1 MSAATPSAQLTA
13 FAPRIRIRRGLS
25 VGFMV
30 IALLAIS
37 ASMIMLGAL
46 VVEIIVDGGARLF
59 TDGDATTLESRGQ
72 TLLDLPTPA
81 GMGWLAWVLPVAI
94 LLPVVGP
101 RLIHSLTPARSTGL
115 TFGLSQPAERAVG
128 LLAMLPAAIFVHL
141 LYVRFESAYYIE
153 YAKAIGV
160 DGASG
165 NLVQLFGEAE
175 GFQFVRLVV
184 VGLALPLG
192 LLAFGWFRSQSL
204 RRPSLI
210 IPAILIAAWVVYLF
224 LDPFFLSSYPSRK
237 PAEAGL
243 FSAITGTFY
252 MMAITAAL
260 AFPLGVGAAVYLEEY
275 ARRNW
280 FSRMI
285 QVNISNLAGV
295 PSIIYGLLGLQ
306 VFVRVLEFERS
317 VLAGACTMALLVMP
331 IIIVSAQEALRTVP
345 PSMREA
351 AYAVGATRW
360 QVIRFHVLPYA
371 FGGMLTGNILAMSR
385 AIGETAPLIA
395 IGALTFIAFLADSPT
410 DDFTV
415 MPIQVFNWVARPQA
429 GFHEIAASAIIV
441 LMVILLLMN
450 AAAIIMRQ
458 RTRTDW

>member
-1 MSAATPSAQLTA
+1 MSAATPTA
-13 FAPRIRIRRGLS
+13 GITPYAPRIRARRGLS

-30 IALLAIS
+30 IALLAIT
-37 ASMIMLGAL
+37 ASMLMLGAL
-46 VVEIIVDGGARLF
+46 IVEILVDGAARLF
-59 TDGDATTLESRGQ
+59 TDGSATAQEVRGATLI
-72 TLLDLPTPA
+72 DLPTPEN
-81 GMGWLAWVLPVAI
+81 MNWLAWAMPVAI
-94 LLPVVGP
+94 LLPFLGLRVV
-101 RLIHSLTPARSTGL
+101 RSLIADIPAL
-115 TFGLSQPAERAVG
+115 AERAIG
-128 LLAMLPAAIFVHL
+128 FATTLPVAVFVHI

-165 NLVQLFGEAE
+165 NIFQLFAEAS
-175 GFQFVRLVV
+175 GFQFVRLIIA
-184 VGLALPLG
+184 GLILPLG
-192 LLAFGWFRSQSL
+192 IIAAGWFWSNRL
-204 RRPSLI
+204 RRPSLLL
-210 IPAILIAAWVVYLF
+210 PAIATAAWVVYLF
-224 LDPFFLSSYPSRK
+224 LDPFFLSSYPSRL
-237 PAEAGL
+237 PAQAGL
-243 FSAITGTFY
+243 FSAITGTLY
-252 MMAITAAL
+252 MMVITAAV
-260 AFPLGVGAAVYLEEY
+260 AFPLGVGAAIYLEEY

-415 MPIQVFNWVARPQA
+415 MPIQVFNWVTRPQS
-429 GFHEIAASAIIV
+429 GFHEIAASGIIV
-441 LMVILLLMN
+441 LMLVLLVMN

>member
-1 MSAATPSAQLTA
+1 MSRVSAVAPSAQLTA
-13 FAPRIRIRRGLS
+13 FSPRVRIRRGVS
-25 VGFMV
+25 VAFMV
-30 IALLAIS
+30 AALLAI
-37 ASMIMLGAL
+37 AISMIMLGAL
-46 VVEIIVDGGARLF
+46 IVEIAVDGAARLF
-59 TDGDATTLESRGQ
+59 TDGSAVGREARGGGFI
-72 TLLDLPTPA
+72 TDRPTPD
-81 GMGWLAWVLPVAI
+81 GMRWMTWAVPVAI
-94 LLPVVGP
+94 LLPFAGP
-101 RLIHSLTPARSTGL
+101 RLVNALVPGL
-115 TFGLSQPAERAVG
+115 PQIAERTIG
-128 LLAMLPAAIFVHL
+128 LIVAAPAAIFIHI
-141 LYVRFESAYYIE
+141 LYVRFESAYFVE
-153 YAKAIGV
+153 YARSVGI

-165 NLVQLFGEAE
+165 NLFQVLGEAS
-175 GFQFVRLVV
+175 GFQIVRLLV
-184 VGLALPLG
+184 VGILVPLAIV
-192 LLAFGWFRSQSL
+192 AASWFWAQRM

-210 IPAILIAAWVVYLF
+210 IPAIMIAGWVVYLF
-224 LDPFFLSSYPSRK
+224 MDPWFLSSFPSRT
-237 PAEAGL
+237 PAEAGI
-243 FSAITGTFY
+243 FSAVTGTLY
-252 MMAITAAL
+252 MMVITAAV
-260 AFPLGVGAAVYLEEY
+260 AFPLGVGAAIYLEEY

-360 QVIRFHVLPYA
+360 QMIRFHVLPYA

-415 MPIQVFNWVARPQA
+415 LPIQIFNWVARPQA

>member
-1 MSAATPSAQLTA
+1 MSAAAPSAQLTA
-13 FAPRIRIRRGLS
+13 FAPRVRIRRGVS
-25 VGFMV
+25 VAFMV
-30 IALLAIS
+30 AALLAI
-37 ASMIMLGAL
+37 AVSMLMLGAL
-46 VVEIIVDGGARLF
+46 IVEIAVDGAARLF
-59 TDGDATTLESRGQ
+59 TDGGEVGREARGGGIIS
-72 TLLDLPTPA
+72 DLPTPD
-81 GMGWLAWVLPVAI
+81 GMGWMSWALPVAI
-94 LLPVVGP
+94 LLPFVGP
-101 RLIHSLTPARSTGL
+101 RLVNALVPGL
-115 TFGLSQPAERAVG
+115 PQLAKRAIGFIVV
-128 LLAMLPAAIFVHL
+128 APAAVFVHI
-141 LYVRFESAYYIE
+141 LYIRFESAYFVD
-153 YAKAIGV
+153 YAKAVGI

-165 NLVQLFGEAE
+165 NIFQVLGEAS
-175 GFQFVRLVV
+175 GFQIARL
-184 VGLALPLG
+184 
-192 LLAFGWFRSQSL
+192 LLAGILVPLAILAAGWVWSHRM
-204 RRPSLI
+204 RKPSLV
-210 IPAILIAAWVVYLF
+210 IPAIMIAGWIVYLF
-224 LDPFFLSSYPSRK
+224 MDPWFLSSFPSRK
-237 PAEAGL
+237 PQEAGI
-243 FSAITGTFY
+243 FSAVTGTLY
-252 MMAITAAL
+252 MMVITAAV
-260 AFPLGVGAAVYLEEY
+260 AFPIGVGAAIYLEEY

-415 MPIQVFNWVARPQA
+415 LPIQIFNWVTRPQS
-429 GFHEIAASAIIV
+429 GFHEIAASSIIV

>member
-1 MSAATPSAQLTA
+1 MSAASPTAGITPY
-13 FAPRIRIRRGLS
+13 APRIRARRGLS

-30 IALLAIS
+30 IALLAIT
-37 ASMIMLGAL
+37 ASMLMLGAL
-46 VVEIIVDGGARLF
+46 IVEIAVDGAARLF
-59 TDGDATTLESRGQ
+59 TDGSATVQEVRGATLI
-72 TLLDLPTPA
+72 DLPTPEN
-81 GMGWLAWVLPVAI
+81 MNWLAWAMPVAI
-94 LLPVVGP
+94 LLPFLGLRVV
-101 RLIHSLTPARSTGL
+101 RSLIADIPPL
-115 TFGLSQPAERAVG
+115 AERAVG
-128 LLAMLPAAIFVHL
+128 FATTLPVAVFVHI

-165 NLVQLFGEAE
+165 NIFQLFAEAS
-175 GFQFVRLVV
+175 GFQFLRLIVA
-184 VGLALPLG
+184 GLILPLG
-192 LLAFGWFRSQSL
+192 IIAAGWFWSNRL
-204 RRPSLI
+204 RRPSLLL
-210 IPAILIAAWVVYLF
+210 PAIATAAWVVYLF
-224 LDPFFLSSYPSRK
+224 LDPFFLSSYPSRL
-237 PAEAGL
+237 PAQAGL
-243 FSAITGTFY
+243 FSAITGTLY
-252 MMAITAAL
+252 MMVITAAV
-260 AFPLGVGAAVYLEEY
+260 AFPLGVGAAIYLEEY

-415 MPIQVFNWVARPQA
+415 MPIQVFNWVTRPQS
-429 GFHEIAASAIIV
+429 GFHEIAASGIIV
-441 LMVILLLMN
+441 LMLVLLVMN
-450 AAAIIMRQ
+450 AAAIVMRQ

>member
-1 MSAATPSAQLTA
+1 MSAATPTA
-13 FAPRIRIRRGLS
+13 GITPFAPRIRARRGLS

-30 IALLAIS
+30 IALLAIT
-37 ASMIMLGAL
+37 ASMLMLGAL
-46 VVEIIVDGGARLF
+46 IVEILVDGAARLF
-59 TDGDATTLESRGQ
+59 TDGSATTQEVRGE
-72 TLLDLPTPA
+72 TLIDLPTPA
-81 GMGWLAWVLPVAI
+81 NMNWLAWAMPVAI
-94 LLPVVGP
+94 LLPFLGLRVV
-101 RLIHSLTPARSTGL
+101 RSLIADIPAL
-115 TFGLSQPAERAVG
+115 AERAVG
-128 LLAMLPAAIFVHL
+128 FATTLPVALFVHI

-165 NLVQLFGEAE
+165 NIFQLFAEAS
-175 GFQFVRLVV
+175 GFQFVRLIVA
-184 VGLALPLG
+184 GLILPLG
-192 LLAFGWFRSQSL
+192 IIAAGWFWSNRL
-204 RRPSLI
+204 RRPSLLLPGI
-210 IPAILIAAWVVYLF
+210 AIAAWVVYLF
-224 LDPFFLSSYPSRK
+224 LDPFFLSSYPSRL
-237 PAEAGL
+237 PVQAGI
-243 FSAITGTFY
+243 FSAITGTLY
-252 MMAITAAL
+252 MMVITAAL
-260 AFPLGVGAAVYLEEY
+260 AFPLGVGAAIYLEEY

-360 QVIRFHVLPYA
+360 QVVRFHVLPYA

-415 MPIQVFNWVARPQA
+415 MPIQIFNWVTRPQS
-429 GFHEIAASAIIV
+429 GFHEIAASGIIV
-441 LMVILLLMN
+441 LMLVLLVMN

>member
-1 MSAATPSAQLTA
+1 MSAAAPTA
-13 FAPRIRIRRGLS
+13 RFTSFAPRVRFRRSVS

-30 IALLAIS
+30 FALLAI
-37 ASMIMLGAL
+37 AISMIMLGAL
-46 VVEIIVDGGARLF
+46 IVEIAVDGAARLF
-59 TDGDATTLESRGQ
+59 TDGGAVDREARGGGIIS
-72 TLLDLPTPA
+72 DLPTPQ
-81 GMGWLAWVLPVAI
+81 GMGWMSWALPVAI
-94 LLPVVGP
+94 LLPFVGP
-101 RLIHSLTPARSTGL
+101 RLVNSLVPGL
-115 TFGLSQPAERAVG
+115 PQLAERLIG
-128 LLAMLPAAIFVHL
+128 LIVVAPAAIFVHI
-141 LYVRFESAYYIE
+141 LYVRFESAYFVE
-153 YAKAIGV
+153 YAKAVGI

-165 NLVQLFGEAE
+165 NLFQLFAEAS
-175 GFQFVRLVV
+175 GFQFVRLLLM
-184 VGLALPLG
+184 GIGIPLAV
-192 LLAFGWFRSQSL
+192 LAIGWFWSHKMRK
-204 RRPSLI
+204 PSLI
-210 IPAILIAAWVVYLF
+210 IPAIMILGWIVYLF
-224 LDPFFLSSYPSRK
+224 IDPWFLSSYPSRK
-237 PAEAGL
+237 PSDAGI
-243 FSAITGTFY
+243 FSALVGTLY
-252 MMAITAAL
+252 MMVITAAI
-260 AFPLGVGAAVYLEEY
+260 AFPLGVGAAIYLEEY

-415 MPIQVFNWVARPQA
+415 LPIQVFNWVARPQA

>member
-1 MSAATPSAQLTA
+1 MSAARPTMPTAPSAGAAA
-13 FAPRIRIRRGLS
+13 FSPRVRLRRGFS
-25 VGFMV
+25 IGFMIV
-30 IALLAIS
+30 ALLAITV
-37 ASMIMLGAL
+37 SMIMLGVL
-46 VVEIIVDGGARLF
+46 IVEVAIDGAARLF
-59 TDGDATTLESRGQ
+59 TDGGAVTLESRGA
-72 TLLDLPTPA
+72 TLIDSPTPE
-81 GMGWLAWVLPVAI
+81 GMGWLAWALPVAV
-94 LLPVVGP
+94 LLPFVGP
-101 RLIHSLTPARSTGL
+101 RFLRVMMPPLAVPI
-115 TFGLSQPAERAVG
+115 ERFVG
-128 LLAMLPAAIFVHL
+128 LMVVAPTAAFVHL

-153 YAKAIGV
+153 YAKAV
-160 DGASG
+160 DIEGASG
-165 NLVQLFGEAE
+165 NIVQLFGEAS
-175 GFQFVRLVV
+175 GFQFVRLIV
-184 VGLALPLG
+184 VGIVLPVGFLAM
-192 LLAFGWFRSQSL
+192 GWFWAHKL
-204 RRPSLI
+204 RRPSLL
-210 IPAILIAAWVVYLF
+210 IPAIVIIAWVIYLF
-224 LDPFFLSSYPSRK
+224 IDPFFLSSYPSRK

-243 FSAITGTFY
+243 FSALTGTLY
-252 MMAITAAL
+252 MMTITAAL

-360 QVIRFHVLPYA
+360 QVVRHHVLPYA

-415 MPIQVFNWVARPQA
+415 LPIQIFNWVTRPQA
-429 GFHEIAASAIIV
+429 GFHEVAASGIIL
-441 LMVILLLMN
+441 LMLILLLMN
-450 AAAIIMRQ
+450 SAAIIMRQ

>member
-1 MSAATPSAQLTA
+1 MSAATPTA
-13 FAPRIRIRRGLS
+13 GITPYAPRIRARRGLS

-30 IALLAIS
+30 IALLAIT
-37 ASMIMLGAL
+37 ASMLMLGAL
-46 VVEIIVDGGARLF
+46 IVEILVDGAARLF
-59 TDGDATTLESRGQ
+59 TDGSATAQEVRGATLI
-72 TLLDLPTPA
+72 DLPTPEN
-81 GMGWLAWVLPVAI
+81 MNWLAWAMPVSILLPFLCLRVVRSLIADIPALAERAIGFATTLPVA
-94 LLPVVGP
+94 V
-101 RLIHSLTPARSTGL
+101 
-115 TFGLSQPAERAVG
+115 
-128 LLAMLPAAIFVHL
+128 FVHI

-165 NLVQLFGEAE
+165 NIFQLFAEAS
-175 GFQFVRLVV
+175 GFQFVRLIVA
-184 VGLALPLG
+184 GLILPLG
-192 LLAFGWFRSQSL
+192 IIAAGWFWSNRL
-204 RRPSLI
+204 RRPSLLLPVI
-210 IPAILIAAWVVYLF
+210 ATAAWVVYLF
-224 LDPFFLSSYPSRK
+224 LDPFFLSSYPSRL
-237 PAEAGL
+237 PAQAGL
-243 FSAITGTFY
+243 FSAITGTLY
-252 MMAITAAL
+252 MMVITAAV
-260 AFPLGVGAAVYLEEY
+260 AFPLGVGAAIYLEEY

-360 QVIRFHVLPYA
+360 QVVRFHVLPYA

-415 MPIQVFNWVARPQA
+415 MPIQVFNWVTRPQS
-429 GFHEIAASAIIV
+429 GFHEIAASGIIV
-441 LMVILLLMN
+441 LMLVLLVMN

>member
-1 MSAATPSAQLTA
+1 MSAAIPTAGITP
-13 FAPRIRIRRGLS
+13 FAPRIRARRGLS

-30 IALLAIS
+30 IALLAIT
-37 ASMIMLGAL
+37 ASMLMLGAL
-46 VVEIIVDGGARLF
+46 IVEILVDGAAQVF
-59 TDGDATTLESRGQ
+59 TDGSSTVAEVRGETLI
-72 TLLDLPTPA
+72 DLPTPEN
-81 GMGWLAWVLPVAI
+81 MNWLAWAMPVAI
-94 LLPVVGP
+94 LLPFLGLRVV
-101 RLIHSLTPARSTGL
+101 RSLIADIPAL
-115 TFGLSQPAERAVG
+115 AERAIG
-128 LLAMLPAAIFVHL
+128 FATTLPVALFVHI

-165 NLVQLFGEAE
+165 NIVQLFGEAS
-175 GFQFVRLVV
+175 GFQFVRLIVA
-184 VGLALPLG
+184 GLILPLG
-192 LLAFGWFRSQSL
+192 IIAAGWFWSSRL
-204 RRPSLI
+204 RRPSLLLPGI
-210 IPAILIAAWVVYLF
+210 AIAAWVVYLF
-224 LDPFFLSSYPSRK
+224 LDPFFLSSYPSRL
-237 PAEAGL
+237 PVQAGI
-243 FSAITGTFY
+243 FSAITGTLY
-252 MMAITAAL
+252 MMVITAAV
-260 AFPLGVGAAVYLEEY
+260 AFPLGVGAAIYLEEY

-360 QVIRFHVLPYA
+360 QVVRFHVLPYA

-415 MPIQVFNWVARPQA
+415 MPIQVFNWVTRPQS
-429 GFHEIAASAIIV
+429 GFHEIAASGIIILMLV
-441 LMVILLLMN
+441 LLVMN

>member
-1 MSAATPSAQLTA
+1 MSAAIPTTGITPY
-13 FAPRIRIRRGLS
+13 APRIRARRGLS

-30 IALLAIS
+30 IALLAIT
-37 ASMIMLGAL
+37 AAMLMLGAL
-46 VVEIIVDGGARLF
+46 IVEILVDGAARLF
-59 TDGDATTLESRGQ
+59 TDGTATVQEVRGETLI
-72 TLLDLPTPA
+72 DLPTPEN
-81 GMGWLAWVLPVAI
+81 MNWLAWAMPVAI
-94 LLPVVGP
+94 LLPFMGLRVV
-101 RLIHSLTPARSTGL
+101 RSLIADIPAL
-115 TFGLSQPAERAVG
+115 AERAIG
-128 LLAMLPAAIFVHL
+128 FATTLPVALFVHI

-165 NLVQLFGEAE
+165 NIFQLFGEAS
-175 GFQFVRLVV
+175 GFQFVRLIVA
-184 VGLALPLG
+184 GLILPLG
-192 LLAFGWFRSQSL
+192 IIAAGWFWSNRL
-204 RRPSLI
+204 RRPSLLLPGI
-210 IPAILIAAWVVYLF
+210 AIAAWVVYLF
-224 LDPFFLSSYPSRK
+224 LDPFFLSSYPSRL
-237 PAEAGL
+237 PAQAGL
-243 FSAITGTFY
+243 FSAITGTLY
-252 MMAITAAL
+252 MMVITAAV
-260 AFPLGVGAAVYLEEY
+260 AFPLGVGAAIYLEEY

-360 QVIRFHVLPYA
+360 QVVRFHVLPYA

-415 MPIQVFNWVARPQA
+415 MPIQVFNWVTRPQS
-429 GFHEIAASAIIV
+429 GFHEIAASGIIV
-441 LMVILLLMN
+441 LMLVLLVMN

>member
-1 MSAATPSAQLTA
+1 MSAAAPSARFTS
-13 FAPRIRIRRGLS
+13 FAPRVRLRRTVS

-30 IALLAIS
+30 FALLAI
-37 ASMIMLGAL
+37 AISMIMLGAL
-46 VVEIIVDGGARLF
+46 IVEIAVDGAARLF
-59 TDGDATTLESRGQ
+59 TDGGAVAREGRSGEMLS
-72 TLLDLPTPA
+72 DLPTPS
-81 GMGWLAWVLPVAI
+81 GMGWMTWALPVAI
-94 LLPVVGP
+94 LLPFLGP
-101 RLIHSLTPARSTGL
+101 RLVHYFVPGL
-115 TFGLSQPAERAVG
+115 AELAERVMG
-128 LLAMLPAAIFVHL
+128 LVVVAPAAIFVHI
-141 LYVRFESAYYIE
+141 LYARFESAYFVD
-153 YAKAIGV
+153 YAKAVDV

-165 NLVQLFGEAE
+165 NIIQLFAEAS
-175 GFQFVRLVV
+175 GFQFVRLLII
-184 VGLALPLG
+184 GIGMPLAI
-192 LLAFGWFRSQSL
+192 LAMGWFWSHKMRKPTL
-204 RRPSLI
+204 LI
-210 IPAILIAAWVVYLF
+210 PGIMIVAWVVYLF
-224 LDPFFLSSYPSRK
+224 IDPWFLSSFPSRK
-237 PAEAGL
+237 PVDAGI
-243 FSAITGTFY
+243 FSAVTGTLY
-252 MMAITAAL
+252 MMVITAAV
-260 AFPLGVGAAVYLEEY
+260 AFPLGVGAAIYLEEY
-275 ARRNW
+275 SRRNW

-360 QVIRFHVLPYA
+360 QVIRYHVLPYA

-415 MPIQVFNWVARPQA
+415 LPIQIFNWVSRPQA
-429 GFHEIAASAIIV
+429 GFHEIAASSIIV
-441 LMVILLLMN
+441 LMLILLLMN

-458 RTRTDW
+458 RTRTEW

>member
-1 MSAATPSAQLTA
+1 MSASAPSAAFTA
-13 FAPRIRIRRGLS
+13 FNPRVRIRRGVS
-25 VGFMV
+25 VAFLV
-30 IALLAIS
+30 AALLAI
-37 ASMIMLGAL
+37 AISMIMLGAL
-46 VVEIIVDGGARLF
+46 IVEIAVDGAGRLF
-59 TDGDATTLESRGQ
+59 TDGGAVERAARGGGVIS
-72 TLLDLPTPA
+72 DLPTPA
-81 GMGWLAWVLPVAI
+81 GMGWLTWALPVAI
-94 LLPVVGP
+94 LLPFVGP
-101 RLIHSLTPARSTGL
+101 RLVNGFAPNLPRL
-115 TFGLSQPAERAVG
+115 AERVIG
-128 LLAMLPAAIFVHL
+128 LIVAAPAAIFVHM
-141 LYVRFESAYYIE
+141 LYVRFESAYFVE
-153 YAKAIGV
+153 YARAVGI

-165 NLVQLFGEAE
+165 NIIQLFGEAS
-175 GFQFVRLVV
+175 GFQFVRLLLI
-184 VGLALPLG
+184 GLIVPIGIWAT
-192 LLAFGWFRSQSL
+192 GWFWSHRMRQS
-204 RRPSLI
+204 SLI
-210 IPAILIAAWVVYLF
+210 IPTIMIAGWVVYLF
-224 LDPFFLSSYPSRK
+224 IDPWFLSSFPSRR
-237 PAEAGL
+237 PADAGI
-243 FSAITGTFY
+243 FSAITGTLY
-252 MMAITAAL
+252 MMAITAAV
-260 AFPLGVGAAVYLEEY
+260 AFPLGVGAAIYLEEY

-415 MPIQVFNWVARPQA
+415 LPIQIFNWVARPQS
-429 GFHEIAASAIIV
+429 GFHEIAASGMIV
-441 LMVILLLMN
+441 LLVILLLMN
-450 AAAIIMRQ
+450 ATAIIMRQ

>member
-1 MSAATPSAQLTA
+1 MTRVSVAAPSAQLTA
-13 FAPRIRIRRGLS
+13 FSPRVRIRRGVS
-25 VGFMV
+25 VAFMV
-30 IALLAIS
+30 AALLAI
-37 ASMIMLGAL
+37 AVSMIMLGAL
-46 VVEIIVDGGARLF
+46 IVEIAVDGAARLF
-59 TDGDATTLESRGQ
+59 TDGAAVGREARGGAIIA
-72 TLLDLPTPA
+72 DLPTPD
-81 GMGWLAWVLPVAI
+81 GMRWMTWALPVAI
-94 LLPVVGP
+94 LLPFIGP
-101 RLIHSLTPARSTGL
+101 RLVNALAPGL
-115 TFGLSQPAERAVG
+115 PRIAERVIGVIVVA
-128 LLAMLPAAIFVHL
+128 PAAIFVHI
-141 LYVRFESAYYIE
+141 LYVRFESAYYVE
-153 YAKAIGV
+153 YARAVGI

-165 NLVQLFGEAE
+165 NIFQVLGEAS
-175 GFQFVRLVV
+175 GFQIVRLLV
-184 VGLALPLG
+184 VGILVPLAVF
-192 LLAFGWFRSQSL
+192 AAGWFWAQRM

-210 IPAILIAAWVVYLF
+210 IPTIMIAGWVVYLF
-224 LDPFFLSSYPSRK
+224 MDPWFLSSFPSRQ
-237 PAEAGL
+237 PPEAGI
-243 FSAITGTFY
+243 FSAVTGTLY
-252 MMAITAAL
+252 MMVITAAV
-260 AFPLGVGAAVYLEEY
+260 AFPLGVGAAIYLEEY

-415 MPIQVFNWVARPQA
+415 LPIQIFNWVARPQA

>member
-1 MSAATPSAQLTA
+1 MSAAAPSAQLTA
-13 FAPRIRIRRGLS
+13 FSPRVRIRRGVS

-30 IALLAIS
+30 AALLAI
-37 ASMIMLGAL
+37 AISMIMLGAL
-46 VVEIIVDGGARLF
+46 VVEIAVDGAARLF
-59 TDGDATTLESRGQ
+59 TDGTAVEREARGGGIV
-72 TLLDLPTPA
+72 TDLPTPV
-81 GMGWLAWVLPVAI
+81 GMAWMTWALPVAI
-94 LLPVVGP
+94 LLPFIGP
-101 RLIHSLTPARSTGL
+101 RLLNGL
-115 TFGLSQPAERAVG
+115 VPGLPRLAERLIG
-128 LLAMLPAAIFVHL
+128 LIVLAPAAVFIHI
-141 LYVRFESAYYIE
+141 LYVRFESAYLID
-153 YAKAIGV
+153 YARAVGV

-165 NLVQLFGEAE
+165 NLLQLFGEAS
-175 GFQFVRLVV
+175 GFQIVRLLVI
-184 VGLALPLG
+184 GILLPLG
-192 LLAFGWFRSQSL
+192 ILAAGWFWSQ
-204 RRPSLI
+204 RMRKPSLL
-210 IPAILIAAWVVYLF
+210 IPAIMIIAWVVYLF
-224 LDPFFLSSYPSRK
+224 IDPWFLSSFPSRK
-237 PAEAGL
+237 PADAGI
-243 FSAITGTFY
+243 FSAVTGTLY
-252 MMAITAAL
+252 MMVITAAI
-260 AFPLGVGAAVYLEEY
+260 AFPLGVGAAIYLEEY

-415 MPIQVFNWVARPQA
+415 LPIQVFNWVARPQA

>member
-1 MSAATPSAQLTA
+1 MSAATPTA
-13 FAPRIRIRRGLS
+13 AITPYAPRIRARRGLS

-30 IALLAIS
+30 IALLAIT
-37 ASMIMLGAL
+37 ASMLMLGAL
-46 VVEIIVDGGARLF
+46 IVEIAVDGAARLF
-59 TDGDATTLESRGQ
+59 TDGSATVQEVRGATLI
-72 TLLDLPTPA
+72 DLPTPEN
-81 GMGWLAWVLPVAI
+81 MNWLAWAMPVAI
-94 LLPVVGP
+94 LLPFLGLRVV
-101 RLIHSLTPARSTGL
+101 RSLIADIPAL
-115 TFGLSQPAERAVG
+115 AERAIG
-128 LLAMLPAAIFVHL
+128 FATTLPVAVFVHI

-165 NLVQLFGEAE
+165 NIFQLFAEAS
-175 GFQFVRLVV
+175 GFQFVRLIVA
-184 VGLALPLG
+184 GLILPLG
-192 LLAFGWFRSQSL
+192 IIAAGWFWSNRL
-204 RRPSLI
+204 RRPSLLL
-210 IPAILIAAWVVYLF
+210 PAIATAAWVVYLF
-224 LDPFFLSSYPSRK
+224 LDPFFLSSYPSRL
-237 PAEAGL
+237 PAQAGL
-243 FSAITGTFY
+243 FSAITGTLY
-252 MMAITAAL
+252 MMVITAAV
-260 AFPLGVGAAVYLEEY
+260 AFPLGVGAAIYLEEY

-415 MPIQVFNWVARPQA
+415 MPIQVFNWVTRPQS
-429 GFHEIAASAIIV
+429 GFHEIAASGIIV
-441 LMVILLLMN
+441 LMLVLLVMN

>member
-1 MSAATPSAQLTA
+1 MSAATPTA
-13 FAPRIRIRRGLS
+13 GITPYAPRIRARRSLS

-30 IALLAIS
+30 IALLAIT
-37 ASMIMLGAL
+37 ASMLMLGAL
-46 VVEIIVDGGARLF
+46 IVEILVDGAARLF
-59 TDGDATTLESRGQ
+59 TDGSATAQEVRGATLI
-72 TLLDLPTPA
+72 DLPTPEN
-81 GMGWLAWVLPVAI
+81 MNWLAWAMPVSILLPFLGLRVVRSLIADIPGLAERAIGFATTLPVA
-94 LLPVVGP
+94 V
-101 RLIHSLTPARSTGL
+101 
-115 TFGLSQPAERAVG
+115 
-128 LLAMLPAAIFVHL
+128 FVHI

-165 NLVQLFGEAE
+165 NIFQLFAEAS
-175 GFQFVRLVV
+175 GFQFVRLIVA
-184 VGLALPLG
+184 GLILPLG
-192 LLAFGWFRSQSL
+192 IIAAGWFWSNRL
-204 RRPSLI
+204 RRPSLLLPVI
-210 IPAILIAAWVVYLF
+210 ATAAWVVYLF
-224 LDPFFLSSYPSRK
+224 LDPFFLSSYPSRL
-237 PAEAGL
+237 PAQAGL
-243 FSAITGTFY
+243 FSAITGTLY
-252 MMAITAAL
+252 MMVITAAV
-260 AFPLGVGAAVYLEEY
+260 AFPLGVGAAIYLEEY

-360 QVIRFHVLPYA
+360 QVVRFHVLPYA

-415 MPIQVFNWVARPQA
+415 MPIQVFNWVTRPQS
-429 GFHEIAASAIIV
+429 GFHEIAASGIIV
-441 LMVILLLMN
+441 LMLVLLVMN

>member
-1 MSAATPSAQLTA
+1 MSAATPTA
-13 FAPRIRIRRGLS
+13 GITPYAPRIRARRGLS

-30 IALLAIS
+30 IALLAIT
-37 ASMIMLGAL
+37 ASMLMLGAL
-46 VVEIIVDGGARLF
+46 IVEILVDGAARLF
-59 TDGDATTLESRGQ
+59 TDGSATVQEVRGATLI
-72 TLLDLPTPA
+72 DLPTPEN
-81 GMGWLAWVLPVAI
+81 MNWLAWAMPVAI
-94 LLPVVGP
+94 LLPF
-101 RLIHSLTPARSTGL
+101 
-115 TFGLSQPAERAVG
+115 FGLRVVRSLIADIPALAERAIG
-128 LLAMLPAAIFVHL
+128 FATTLPVAVFVHI

-165 NLVQLFGEAE
+165 NIFQLLAEAS
-175 GFQFVRLVV
+175 GFQFVRLIVA
-184 VGLALPLG
+184 GLILPLG
-192 LLAFGWFRSQSL
+192 IIAAGWFWSNRL
-204 RRPSLI
+204 RRPSLLL
-210 IPAILIAAWVVYLF
+210 PAIATAAWVVYLF
-224 LDPFFLSSYPSRK
+224 LDPFFLSSYPSRL
-237 PAEAGL
+237 PAQAGL
-243 FSAITGTFY
+243 FSAITGTLY
-252 MMAITAAL
+252 MMVITAAV
-260 AFPLGVGAAVYLEEY
+260 AFPLGVGAAIYLEEY

-360 QVIRFHVLPYA
+360 QVVRFHVLPYA

-415 MPIQVFNWVARPQA
+415 MPIQVFNWVTRPQS
-429 GFHEIAASAIIV
+429 GFHEIAASGIIV
-441 LMVILLLMN
+441 LMLVLLVMN
-450 AAAIIMRQ
+450 AAAIVMRQ